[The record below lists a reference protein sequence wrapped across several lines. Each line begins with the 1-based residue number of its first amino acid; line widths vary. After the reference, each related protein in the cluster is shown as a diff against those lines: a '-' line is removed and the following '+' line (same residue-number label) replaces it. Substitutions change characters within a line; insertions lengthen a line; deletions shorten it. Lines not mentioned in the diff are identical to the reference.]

1 MSLLDALNESQRQA
15 VMATDGP
22 LLILAGAGSGKTR
35 VLTHRTAYLIE
46 ECGVNPYNIMAITFT
61 NKAAGEM
68 RERIDQMVGYGSE
81 SIWVCT
87 FHSTCV
93 RILRRYID
101 RLGFGTNFTIY
112 DSDDQKTLMKDICK
126 RLEIDTKMYK
136 EKMFLSAISSAKDE
150 LIDPIEFET
159 RAAGDYVKRKQA
171 QVYREYQQAL
181 KQNNALDFDDLI
193 MKTVELFKLD
203 KEVLASYQD
212 RFRYIMVDEYQDTN
226 TAQFELIR
234 LLALKYQNLCVVGDD
249 DQSIYKFRGA
259 NIYNILNFEHHFPDA
274 TVIKLEQN
282 YRSTQNIL
290 DAANAV
296 IANNQGRKEKR
307 LWTDNGAGDKI
318 TFEQLDTA
326 AEEAD
331 FVARDIARR
340 VRKGEYQYKDCA
352 ILYRTNAQ
360 SRLFEERFITA
371 NIPYKIFGGVNFY
384 ARKEV
389 KDLLA
394 YLKTIDN
401 GQDDLAVRRIIN
413 IPKRGIGAAS
423 INKVA
428 LYAQEQEISFYDALC
443 VAEQVP
449 GLGKAAAKIR
459 PFVLFIQSMKAKAK
473 LLSVTDL
480 LQEVIETTGYVREL
494 EAEGT
499 DEAEARIENID
510 ELISKAVDYAEG
522 EEAPTLNG
530 FLENV
535 ALVADI
541 DSFDENSDYVV
552 LMTLHSAKGLEFPNV
567 YLAGLEDGLFPSYM
581 SITSDNS
588 QAEIEEERRLAYVG
602 ITRAKKNLTIT
613 SARVRMVRGQTQY
626 GKVSRFVR
634 EIPPEL
640 LSGKIYEPKTKEE
653 PIEQSTFQKA
663 RKAFRT
669 VPSYGGSGYGKEV
682 GEGYGSTFRSSKAT
696 KPVYTKV
703 ENQRDF
709 GSAGGA
715 LSYQVGDRV
724 RHIKFGDGEVMAIV
738 SGGRDYEVTVD
749 FDKVGTKKMF
759 ASFAKLKKI

>member
-1 MSLLDALNESQRQA
+1 MHSQLSKAQKEA
-15 VMATDGP
+15 VMHKDGP
-22 LLILAGAGSGKTR
+22 MMVLAGPGSGKTLVITKR
-35 VLTHRTAYLIE
+35 IQYLISHYQIPPQRIL
-46 ECGVNPYNIMAITFT
+46 VITFT
-61 NKAAGEM
+61 RAAANEMKERFWRLAGETLP
-68 RERIDQMVGYGSE
+68 VSFG
-81 SIWVCT
+81 T
-87 FHSTCV
+87 FHSV
-93 RILRRYID
+93 
-101 RLGFGTNFTIY
+101 FFTILKYAYHYSADNILPEHKKY
-112 DSDDQKTLMKDICK
+112 DFIREIITDHE
-126 RLEIDTKMYK
+126 LEIDDEADFMRQIIQEISLVKGQMIYLAYYHSGCCGDEVFK
-136 EKMFLSAISSAKDE
+136 EIY
-150 LIDPIEFET
+150 
-159 RAAGDYVKRKQA
+159 RAYEEKLHENRWI
-171 QVYREYQQAL
+171 
-181 KQNNALDFDDLI
+181 DFDDILVYTYELLKEREDIRKAWQQKFPYILI
-193 MKTVELFKLD
+193 DEFQDINKIQYEIVKMLAGETKNLF
-203 KEVLASYQD
+203 
-212 RFRYIMVDEYQDTN
+212 I
-226 TAQFELIR
+226 
-234 LLALKYQNLCVVGDD
+234 VGDD

-473 LLSVTDL
+473 LLSVADL

-715 LSYQVGDRV
+715 LFYQVGDRV